1 MTQPSFARS
10 AILQTQV
17 RSGTERATLVR
28 RTYGVVFLGVII
40 TCVGAAF
47 AMTQPAL
54 LDATAAHPF
63 IAMICVFAPLFLVM
77 RNPRQYPQNIALTG
91 LFTFAEGVFLAPF
104 LLLMESRQPG
114 VVNQA
119 AVLTLT
125 TFGAL
130 SLYAL
135 VSKRD
140 FSAWGQFFM
149 IGLVVLFVTMII
161 NMFVQ
166 SVGAGLWISAVGVLV
181 FSGLLVFDTWRLLRS
196 GMYGP
201 EDYVPAAVMI
211 YLDLLNMFL
220 FILSLLGGGRR
231 R

>member
-1 MTQPSFARS
+1 MTQPSFAQAQ
-10 AILQTQV
+10 AIPV
-17 RSGTERATLVR
+17 RSGTDRATLVR

-40 TCVGAAF
+40 TCLGAAF
-47 AMTQPAL
+47 TMTQPAL
-54 LDATAAHPF
+54 IEARLAHPF
-63 IAMICVFAPLFLVM
+63 ISIICLMAPLFLVM
-77 RNPRQYPQNIALTG
+77 RNPRQFPQNIVLTG

-104 LLLMESRQPG
+104 LLAMEQNQPG
-114 VVNQA
+114 VVSQA

-125 TFGAL
+125 TFGGL

-149 IGLVVLFVTMII
+149 IGLVVLVVTMII

-166 SVGAGLWISAVGVLV
+166 SVGAGLWISAAGVLV

-196 GMYGP
+196 GAYGP
-201 EDYVPAAVMI
+201 DDYVPAAVMI